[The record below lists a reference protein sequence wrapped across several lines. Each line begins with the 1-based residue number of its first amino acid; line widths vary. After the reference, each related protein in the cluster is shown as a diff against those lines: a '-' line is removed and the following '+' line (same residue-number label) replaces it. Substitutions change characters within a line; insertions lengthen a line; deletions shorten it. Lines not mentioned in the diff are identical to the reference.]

1 MESVCLAHLV
11 QPTDLDVARHSS
23 ESVGKISFKG
33 ILLVVHHQL
42 VSIWTLKGYKLQVFL
57 NYFAGILA
65 KTLIL

>member
-1 MESVCLAHLV
+1 MKSVCLAHLV

-42 VSIWTLKGYKLQVFL
+42 VSIWTL